1 MDTSNERIV
10 FIDIESAGLEFTRP
24 IIQIAAVSVDAGFA
38 ELEAIELKISFDE
51 ANADKKSLSKNKYDA
66 RVWQQDAIGP
76 HKAAV
81 TFAQFLRRHATFDM
95 FSRSGKPYCIA
106 QLAGHNAE
114 RFDGPFLHA
123 WYRRHQVFCPAR
135 YMTLCTKQKAMWL
148 FEEDRSLT
156 PPENL
161 KLGTLCQYFGVRLSD
176 DEAHDA
182 LNDVRAT
189 VLLYKAM
196 RDHEQQLATAA

>member
-1 MDTSNERIV
+1 MDTSNEKIV

-24 IIQIAAVSVDAGFA
+24 IIQIAAVSVDAGLA

-76 HKAAV
+76 HEAAV

-95 FSRSGKPYCIA
+95 FSHSGKPYCIA

-114 RFDGPFLHA
+114 RFDGPLLHA
-123 WYRRHQVFCPAR
+123 WYRRQQVFCPAR

-156 PPENL
+156 PPVNF

-182 LNDVRAT
+182 FNDVRAT